1 MCKII
6 RKQSNIEIKQ
16 KAFQDVI
23 QRKTHKI
30 VCVFVFMRRMILVC
44 TLAWRM
50 EHEQKHIESLQ
61 LKMHFDFAPIL
72 MGFHFKTD
80 YINESR
86 VRGIANKNDALLWCT

>member
-16 KAFQDVI
+16 TAFQDVI
-23 QRKTHKI
+23 QKQNC
-30 VCVFVFMRRMILVC
+30 VCFIKRRMILVC

-86 VRGIANKNDALLWCT
+86 VRGIANKNAALLWCT

>member
-1 MCKII
+1 
-6 RKQSNIEIKQ
+6 
-16 KAFQDVI
+16 
-23 QRKTHKI
+23 
-30 VCVFVFMRRMILVC
+30 
-44 TLAWRM
+44 M